1 MKLRLL
7 FYTVT
12 LLLLAVNCSEK
23 QQNNEEEI
31 VPQSVKIEKPL
42 NNYLPD
48 VPLNECI
55 HNALYYLGNTEINS
69 YDSIDTH
76 YFHEVLGYKNKKA
89 LEMEKRVQMLK
100 HSIVID
106 TLNNLDTAKRE
117 EIELNLENLRHEL
130 YSFEKEVIGFVFI
143 HTYSIKLDTLSAIII
158 MTKNCS
164 SSQAIPVNA
173 IKDIDPS
180 HYAYKIQQIETS
192 I

>member
-1 MKLRLL
+1 MKLWLL
-7 FYTVT
+7 FYTVS
-12 LLLLAVNCSEK
+12 LLLLAANCSEK

-69 YDSIDTH
+69 YD
-76 YFHEVLGYKNKKA
+76 N
-89 LEMEKRVQMLK
+89 
-100 HSIVID
+100 ID
-106 TLNNLDTAKRE
+106 TLLPWSVRVQRQKN
-117 EIELNLENLRHEL
+117 
-130 YSFEKEVIGFVFI
+130 YSNS
-143 HTYSIKLDTLSAIII
+143 H
-158 MTKNCS
+158 
-164 SSQAIPVNA
+164 AIPVNA
-173 IKDIDPS
+173 VKDIDPS